1 MATVLVTGASG
12 FVGSH
17 TLPRLLEAGHR
28 VVALVRRE
36 GARSE
41 VVDRLPSEMRTSVR
55 FVLGEIT
62 DEDVLLRAM
71 EGADAVLHLVA
82 IIRDRARGRDLSR
95 INLGGTVSVIEAMR
109 KAGIRRLVYLNNL
122 GVVEDPQLLFATS
135 KARAE
140 QAVASSDSDWTTL
153 KPSVMWGERDG
164 FFNVIA
170 GLVRISPVVPLVG
183 SGRARFQP
191 FWVGDLAAIVVRCFA
206 DGGTIRQT
214 YELGGPRHWTYREIA
229 QEILAAMDARR
240 LVVPMPVPLILATSI
255 AAETLRL
262 PFPSTPDQ
270 VRQLRID
277 NTTSPTAVRDAFGF
291 EPRRMEGGL
300 GYLRRRPH
308 QQ

>member
-17 TLPRLLEAGHR
+17 MLPRLLEAGHR
-28 VVALVRRE
+28 VTALVHRE
-36 GARSE
+36 GARAE
-41 VVDRLPSEMRTSVR
+41 VLGRLPSERRASVR
-55 FVLGEIT
+55 FALGDIT
-62 DEDVLLRAM
+62 DEDALRRPM

-82 IIRDRARGRDLSR
+82 IIRDRTGGRDLSR
-95 INLGGTVSVIEAMR
+95 INLGGTLRVIEAMR
-109 KAGIRRLVYLNNL
+109 KAGVRRLVYLNNL

-140 QAVASSDSDWTTL
+140 QAVVGSGLDWTTL

-170 GLVRISPVVPLVG
+170 ELVRISPVVPLVG

-191 FWVGDLAAIVVRCFA
+191 LWVGDLAAIVVRCLDDSA
-206 DGGTIRQT
+206 TVQHT

-229 QEILAAMDARR
+229 REVLAGMEARR
-240 LVVPMPVPLILATSI
+240 LVVPVPVSLILAASV

-270 VRQLRID
+270 VRQLRLD

-291 EPRRMEGGL
+291 EPRPMLGGL
-300 GYLRRRPH
+300 GYLRRRPEE
-308 QQ
+308 Q